1 MGEKTFVMGLGMMA
15 AFPVTMSTAM
25 VSPRALPVP
34 RMMAAVIPE
43 KAEGITTR
51 LMVCHRVA
59 PMARLPSRNSRGTAL
74 MASSETEVMVGR
86 AMTARRMDPASQV
99 RPDARS
105 KVTRRTSVR
114 IIRPKK
120 PYTTDGIPARSS
132 MAGLRTL
139 LVREEAISAVKTAHP
154 RERGMAMA
162 MAPRVTRIV
171 PAMRGRVPY
180 SGGVPVGSQV
190 PPVMK
195 FPIPTSGKMGEA
207 SRKR

>member
-1 MGEKTFVMGLGMMA
+1 MRVRTGEKTFVMGLGMIA

-59 PMARLPSRNSRGTAL
+59 PMARLPSRNSCGTAL

-86 AMTARRMDPASQV
+86 AMIARRMEPASQV
-99 RPDARS
+99 RPDSRL
-105 KVTRRTSVR
+105 KVTCRNPVNT
-114 IIRPKK
+114 IRPKK
-120 PYTTDGIPARSS
+120 PYTTEGIPARSS

-139 LVREEAISAVKTAHP
+139 LIRGEAISA
-154 RERGMAMA
+154 
-162 MAPRVTRIV
+162 I
-171 PAMRGRVPY
+171 
-180 SGGVPVGSQV
+180 
-190 PPVMK
+190 
-195 FPIPTSGKMGEA
+195 
-207 SRKR
+207 